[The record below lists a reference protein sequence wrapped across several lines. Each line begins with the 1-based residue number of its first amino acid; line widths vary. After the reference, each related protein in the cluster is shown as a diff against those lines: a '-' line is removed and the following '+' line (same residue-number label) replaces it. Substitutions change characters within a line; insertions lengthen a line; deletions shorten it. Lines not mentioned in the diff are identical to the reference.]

1 MAQAEPSYKSPQRK
15 LVRFFQQSRD
25 RWKAKYQ
32 EAKVSLK
39 RLSNRVR
46 FLERSKAHWKGRA
59 KALEAELAQLKAQV
73 QAREQELE
81 GLKKN
86 PEPSQA
92 LESLEPFTR
101 VPVGHQYTLGHMRLF
116 ISLVLSAAASFRG
129 ASRAVEQVMN
139 LFELPWATPS
149 WYTGRLWLLRLGYYK
164 LTRAQTQA
172 DDWVWIVD
180 HTVQA
185 GPEKCLVILGIRLS
199 AVDPQD
205 CRLTHEDLEP
215 LTLWPVR
222 QSNGTV
228 VFEQL
233 EQTVAKTGVPRQI
246 IADQGSDVKAGIE
259 RFCQLH
265 RQTSYLYDIKHKTA
279 VVLKH
284 VLEADELWS
293 SFTQQA
299 AQTKRQLQQTPL
311 AALAPPNQRSKAR
324 YMNLDTLVRW
334 GQAMLAFLDHPNP
347 PLGDSL
353 DPTQVQA
360 QLGWLKP
367 FRAPLQEWAELLEI
381 ATVTEQWL
389 RRRGVYSDCAQQLDR
404 HLPPGRT
411 QTAQSVRAQLLGFVA
426 EQASK
431 AKPQERLLAS
441 SEALESAFGKLKYL
455 EQDQAKSGFTGL
467 LLGIAAVVS
476 KTTQEI
482 IQKALETISTQCV
495 LDWQRKMLGE
505 SVQATRRKAFALT

>member
-1 MAQAEPSYKSPQRK
+1 MAQAEPSYQSPQRK

-25 RWKAKYQ
+25 RWKAKHHQ
-32 EAKVSLK
+32 AKVTLK
-39 RLSNRVR
+39 RLTNRVR
-46 FLERSKAHWKGRA
+46 FLERSKAHWKGRV
-59 KALEAELAQLKAQV
+59 KALEKELVQLQAEAE
-73 QAREQELE
+73 AREKELE
-81 GLKKN
+81 ELKKN
-86 PEPSQA
+86 PGPTQG

-101 VPVGHQYTLGHMRLF
+101 VPVGHQYTLGHMSLF

-129 ASRAVEQVMN
+129 ASRAIEQVMN
-139 LFELPWATPS
+139 GFELPWATPS

-164 LTRAQTQA
+164 LMRPQSQA
-172 DDWVWIVD
+172 EDWAWIVD
-180 HTVQA
+180 HTVQV
-185 GPEKCLVILGIRLS
+185 GSEKCLVILGIRLRE
-199 AVDPQD
+199 VDPRD
-205 CRLTHEDLEP
+205 CRLTHEDVEP

-259 RFCQLH
+259 QFCQVH

-284 VLEADELWS
+284 VLEADERWS
-293 SFTQQA
+293 TFTQQA

-311 AALAPPNQRSKAR
+311 AALAPPAQRSKAR

-334 GQAMLAFLDHPNP
+334 GQATLTFLDHP
-347 PLGDSL
+347 PLEDSF
-353 DPTQVQA
+353 DQAQVQT
-360 QLGWLKP
+360 QLGWLES

-381 ATVTEQWL
+381 TSATEQWI
-389 RRRGVYSDCAQQLDR
+389 RRQGVYRDCARELEQ

-411 QTAQSVRAQLLGFVA
+411 QSAQRVREQLLGFVA
-426 EQASK
+426 EESLK

-441 SEALESAFGKLKYL
+441 SEVLESVFGQLKRL

-467 LLGIAAVVS
+467 LLSVAAMVS

-482 IQKALETISTQCV
+482 IQKALERVSTQCV
-495 LDWQRKMLGE
+495 VDWQHKILGE
-505 SVQATRRKAFALT
+505 SVQAKRRKAFGLTQ